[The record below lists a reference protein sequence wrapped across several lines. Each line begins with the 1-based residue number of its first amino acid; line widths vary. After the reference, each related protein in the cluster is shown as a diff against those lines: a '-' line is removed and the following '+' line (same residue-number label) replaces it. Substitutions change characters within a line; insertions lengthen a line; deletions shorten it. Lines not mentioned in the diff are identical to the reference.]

1 MIEIGKINTL
11 TILRETTV
19 GLYLGDEDKN
29 DVLLPNSFIKD
40 NYKVGDKL
48 DVFIYN
54 DSEDRIIA
62 TTKTPYAKINEFAY
76 LRVVS
81 VSEVGAF
88 MDWGLEKDL
97 LVPFSEQKHKLS
109 DDNFYVVY
117 IYLD

>member
-11 TILRETTV
+11 TILRVTTV

-76 LRVVS
+76 
-81 VSEVGAF
+81 
-88 MDWGLEKDL
+88 GLVE
-97 LVPFSEQKHKLS
+97 
-109 DDNFYVVY
+109 
-117 IYLD
+117 